1 MTLIFDPSVKVTN
14 YDAPGLEITV
24 TSATVK
30 DFSVTIGRDDLNQ
43 KVADYSV
50 QIRFVRET
58 LEALLTTASWTL
70 SEFCQLGNIVTIQRT
85 YSGGVVTFI
94 ECYVTDIQRDRDT
107 ITLSGVDGMSFK
119 SGQLLGFNFTGYIGN
134 LPNGYIYTNGIADQI
149 QTATGVRVYDERTGS
164 LTSAAIVVG
173 QTVTSVPAFLEDL
186 LAWTP
191 TTWIIPGSKRGT
203 TNKNDVEMGGYFVYL
218 FDRPN
223 TLPATYA
230 TFTDDNIIDVIQYSR
245 NISDAVTQST
255 VSNTAQGWS
264 NTITDQAAADA
275 IGYRSTSLEA
285 VIDYQG
291 VSTLAAS
298 RLAEQSMR
306 RAPIMRI
313 ITSWSLYGNPLWMP
327 NQIVDVSALTTPDF
341 DGMEKAWIEKVVAR
355 YDGSDVLFELTISD
369 ANYTS
374 TPQTYAQVPALR
386 TWAQIPATLT
396 WAEAL
401 ISEIT

>member
-1 MTLIFDPSVKVTN
+1 M
-14 YDAPGLEITV
+14 
-24 TSATVK
+24 
-30 DFSVTIGRDDLNQ
+30 
-43 KVADYSV
+43 
-50 QIRFVRET
+50 
-58 LEALLTTASWTL
+58 
-70 SEFCQLGNIVTIQRT
+70 
-85 YSGGVVTFI
+85 TFI

-134 LPNGYIYTNGIADQI
+134 LPTGYIYTNGIANQI

-203 TNKNDVEMGGYFVYL
+203 TDKNDVEMGGYFVYL

-264 NTITDQAAADA
+264 TTITDQAAADA